1 MIPAPVCG
9 STEAVRIAPRE
20 IVPDRELDLRGM
32 TETETTVDGEGA
44 LVEVR
49 RELRA
54 LATPEDAAVLQRFFK
69 TGPGEYGEGDQFL
82 GIRVPQLRALAK
94 RQRGIPRDGRL
105 HLLRSPWH
113 EERLL
118 ALLLMVDAFGRGS
131 AAERERLYTDYLAH
145 TRFINNWDLVDTS
158 AEHIVGAFLGPEG
171 TETLLSLAGSGSLW
185 ERRIAIL
192 ATFHFIKRREFAPT
206 LRVAERLLR
215 DPHDLIHK
223 AVGWML
229 REVGKRDAAAEEAF
243 LRDTYRA
250 MPRTMVRYAIERF
263 PEPLRKRY
271 LAGEV

>member
-1 MIPAPVCG
+1 MA
-9 STEAVRIAPRE
+9 
-20 IVPDRELDLRGM
+20 
-32 TETETTVDGEGA
+32 ETETTVADDGA
-44 LVEVR
+44 LAQMR

-54 LATPEDAAVLQRFFK
+54 LATPDSAAVLQRFFK

-82 GIRVPQLRALAK
+82 GIRVPQLRALARRH
-94 RQRGIPRDGRL
+94 RQASRDDRL

-118 ALLLMVDAFGRGS
+118 ALLLMVDAFGRGA
-131 AAERERLYTDYLAH
+131 AAEREQVYADYLAH

-171 TETLLSLAGSGSLW
+171 TDTLLSMADSESLW

-229 REVGKRDAAAEEAF
+229 REVGKRDMAAEEAF

-250 MPRTMVRYAIERF
+250 MPRTMLRYAIERL
-263 PEPLRKRY
+263 PEPLRRRY